1 MSNDLSAPGRKY
13 SRTGVIITIMT
24 LLVIVCLCVP
34 AIQQAREAARR
45 TQSRD
50 QLKQI
55 GLALSNYYDTFS
67 RFPPGG
73 VFGQDGTAYHGWTSS
88 IAPYIDS
95 SPWFNQVDFSIPWD
109 DPRQVDLF
117 RDWVGQQSHIW
128 TNPSVSPVYRADGL
142 VFGHYAGNQ
151 TIFYR
156 NSSVD
161 RFRYGVDSG
170 RLLVADALGNQI
182 PVGFPYGWRDV
193 TLGFMASPDGFG
205 CRPRKITQCLMAD
218 GRVDVISSRANATVI
233 AAMAGPA
240 EHFPDSE
247 EVAKPRDFP
256 LIDVNRIW
264 RIEWVPDE
272 DHFGKNDRVRRVPP
286 RGWKDGRAN
295 R

>member
-1 MSNDLSAPGRKY
+1 MSNDVSVPAREY
-13 SRTGVIITIMT
+13 SRIGVIVTILV
-24 LLVIVCLCVP
+24 LLVVVCLCVP

-45 TQSRD
+45 SQSRNG
-50 QLKQI
+50 LKQI
-55 GLALSNYYDTFS
+55 GLALSNYYDSFS

-73 VFGQDGTAYHGWTSS
+73 VFGRDGTAYHSWTSS
-88 IAPYIDS
+88 IAPYLDA
-95 SPWFNQVDFSIPWD
+95 SPWYNQVDFSIPWD

-161 RFRYGVDSG
+161 RFRHGVDSG

-182 PVGFPYGWRDV
+182 PVGFPYEWRDV
-193 TLGFMASPDGFG
+193 NLGFVASPDGFG
-205 CRPRKITQCLMAD
+205 CRPRKNTECLMAD
-218 GRVDVISSRANATVI
+218 GRVDVITSNVDATVL

-240 EHFPDSE
+240 EHFPDSK

-256 LIDVNRIW
+256 LIDVSRIW
-264 RIEWVPDE
+264 RIKWIPNE
-272 DHFGKNDRVRRVPP
+272 DHFGKSDRVRRVPP
-286 RGWKDGRAN
+286 PG
-295 R
+295 